1 MINNLLIFH
10 SIKGSL
16 KYTIVRKN
24 IKPVLSIMKIFW
36 QNEYCNLKI
45 KSKVFNNNRNLFLIS
60 EHIFLRNSY
69 SNIISKQTSHILY
82 KKHIFDS
89 LTIAPTL
96 KSFWCNKKNKNCIDF
111 GTGGG
116 FPGLV
121 LAIAFPQ
128 IFFSMLDSIERKTK
142 FHHGIIFVLNIKNC
156 NSICSRGEY
165 FISSISHRKRYDLV
179 MSRAVAELVD
189 LLELFVSMT
198 NSDGKFIAMKKIKG
212 CGNEF
217 YITYNYSVKLN
228 CKLKSLVKVDKTYL
242 GKVLVIYKKL

>member
-1 MINNLLIFH
+1 MINKLLIFH

-69 SNIISKQTSHILY
+69 NNIISKQTSHILY

-96 KSFWCNKKNKNCIDF
+96 KSFSCNKKNQKLYRFRNWGWF
-111 GTGGG
+111 
-116 FPGLV
+116 
-121 LAIAFPQ
+121 
-128 IFFSMLDSIERKTK
+128 
-142 FHHGIIFVLNIKNC
+142 
-156 NSICSRGEY
+156 
-165 FISSISHRKRYDLV
+165 
-179 MSRAVAELVD
+179 SRASSCYYFPSNFFLYVR
-189 LLELFVSMT
+189 FH
-198 NSDGKFIAMKKIKG
+198 
-212 CGNEF
+212 
-217 YITYNYSVKLN
+217 
-228 CKLKSLVKVDKTYL
+228 
-242 GKVLVIYKKL
+242 